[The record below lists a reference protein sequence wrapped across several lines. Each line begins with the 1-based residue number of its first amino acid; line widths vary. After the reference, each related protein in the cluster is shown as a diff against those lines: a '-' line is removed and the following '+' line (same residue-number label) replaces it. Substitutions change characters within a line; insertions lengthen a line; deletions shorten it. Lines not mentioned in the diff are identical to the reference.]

1 MPDYTH
7 WVGMVGDSHLYG
19 RASEAPL
26 NIDIETGHLIEV
38 FADTVPPA
46 ELGDVVTG
54 TTSGARG
61 ILRQKLSSTRWVLE
75 RIPSVDGLLPGLGAF
90 AQNPS
95 GPISG
100 ETLQVS
106 NGSSTIVTFLATGS
120 PGGAT
125 QSYPGAQQF
134 WPQHRDESID
144 ALVPTDG
151 GDTPFWDR
159 NAKAARSITMLLA
172 TLAGPGASPAARA
185 LDWRIGDTVTFPG
198 GRATIIQA
206 LLEVPDPTRLT
217 LRLIVLQG
225 TPTAGQTLTSVT
237 RPGNTGTLDTA
248 ETERP
253 TGVWTQFATTP
264 NVRSLGTFFE
274 RIPAPPGPGPQMKLL
289 RRMEKQWYTR
299 PSAGDRAFRLH
310 TYDSRSRG
318 ADAQLGGV
326 VVQTVKCSGAFP
338 ATGTLVAGTTVV
350 GGGGW
355 TAKILGWNVSLKL
368 LFVTDVNGE
377 TLTAGLVAADNG
389 AAVLSDGP
397 ALGWA
402 KGSAYWNEWRADRLV
417 SEAAPGATTGS
428 PIQREGFVS
437 MVWEADLSP
446 HSTANQ
452 CPWPAESVAVAA
464 YTKWIADLRTELA
477 QPELPVV
484 LWSHRNES
492 QRTAVAIGPIPGA
505 FLINAWRTSVA
516 LAVPRV
522 TVARS
527 DAFEMENGNAVG
539 TLFLRTLDYVELG
552 ELFWRHLLFGQVT
565 VPAGGYRLLPTGVSW
580 GQSQKTGFGNA
591 ALIVATDRDPK
602 LWPTANFNPGLSTID
617 ENCLAWESDTLQ
629 LRPFAVD
636 QNANG
641 SWGQPRGTFGPEVSL
656 WQRMKMRF
664 SQSAANSAPFAGF
677 KFTVNGSACQAI
689 ARDAAG
695 CWDPS
700 LLPRPNVTVTC
711 TVTPQAAAPGLPA
724 RGRFTATPGTFT
736 APNWETRLSVRV
748 TGSGLLLGAG
758 GNDTAQWSV
767 ARVHGIAT
775 DGSWVDIE
783 AGGAIW
789 VAQGPWTFTFQL
801 GPPPIWPWFKASWE
815 AFVQGAFQA
824 GWLVRTVFVEGE
836 QGESDLEWVSTY
848 KEAFRRVWDGI
859 LGLVAPRMKG
869 EAGVAKCITLVH
881 SQTPWPV
888 PDASIA
894 QMRAIQQEVAAEL
907 GNCAVVDPSD
917 LALELGNSINPQVR
931 QDNGIHHT
939 TLAMI
944 TKGYRVDRALAT
956 LPGIPP
962 HPNGEL
968 AVDGGAINGSTTTP
982 SASPAAGPSAAPIS
996 GEEIEAG
1003 TEERSAAF
1011 LVEPTQ
1017 QQVNDLAAAMF
1028 DAPDVAA
1035 YTTPSGLSVTRRS
1048 VDELLKLEEALRA
1061 RAARRLGTRNVK
1073 VRFE

>member
-1 MPDYTH
+1 
-7 WVGMVGDSHLYG
+7 MVGDAHLFG
-19 RASEAPL
+19 RANDAPL
-26 NIDIETGHLIEV
+26 NLDIETGHLIEV
-38 FADTVPPA
+38 FADTTPPA
-46 ELGDVVTG
+46 QLGDVVTG
-54 TTSGARG
+54 ATSGARG
-61 ILRQKLSSTRWVLE
+61 ILRQKLSATRWVLE
-75 RIPSVDGLLPGLGAF
+75 RVPSLSGLPGVGAY
-90 AQNPS
+90 AQNPT

-100 ETLQVS
+100 ETLNVS
-106 NGSSTIVTFLATGS
+106 NGQATAVTFLATAVP
-120 PGGAT
+120 PGTSGTT
-125 QSYPGAQQF
+125 QYFPGAQQF
-134 WPQHRDESID
+134 WPQHRDEAID
-144 ALVPTDG
+144 ALVPADG

-185 LDWRIGDTVTFPG
+185 LDWQIGDTVTFPG
-198 GRATIIQA
+198 SGRATIIQA
-206 LLEVPDPTRLT
+206 LPGVTELT
-217 LRLIVLQG
+217 LRLIVLAG
-225 TPTAGQTLTSVT
+225 TPTVGQTLTNVD
-237 RPGNTGTLDTA
+237 RPGNTGTIDTA

-253 TGVWTQFATTP
+253 TGMWVQFATTP

-310 TYDSRSRG
+310 AYDSTARG
-318 ADAQLGGV
+318 ANGQIGGV
-326 VVQTVKCSGAFP
+326 VVQTVKCSGTFP
-338 ATGTLVAGTTVV
+338 STGTLVAGTTVT

-355 TAKILGWNVSLKL
+355 TAKILGWNVGLKL

-377 TLTAGLVAADNG
+377 TLEAGLVAASNG

-397 ALGWA
+397 VLGWQ
-402 KGSAYWNEWRADRLV
+402 KGSAYWNEWRADRLAA
-417 SEAAPGATTGS
+417 EAAVNATNGA
-428 PIQREGFVS
+428 PIKREGFVS
-437 MVWEADLSP
+437 QVWEAELTP
-446 HSTANQ
+446 HSSTNQ
-452 CPWPAESVAVAA
+452 CPWPTDATAVAA
-464 YTKWIADLRTELA
+464 YTKWIADLRSDLG
-477 QPELPVV
+477 QPDMPVV

-492 QRTAVAIGPIPGA
+492 QRLAVAVGPFPGA
-505 FLINAWRTSVA
+505 FFINSWRSAVA

-527 DAFEMENGNAVG
+527 DSFEMENGNAVG

-565 VPAGGYRLLPTGVSW
+565 VPSGGYRLLPTGVTW

-617 ENCLAWESDTLQ
+617 ENCLSWESDTLQ

-664 SQSAANSAPFAGF
+664 SQNAANSAPFAGF
-677 KFTVNGSACQAI
+677 KFTVNGSACQAAAI
-689 ARDAAG
+689 DANG

-700 LLPRPNVTVTC
+700 ILVRPTVSITC
-711 TVTPQAAAPGLPA
+711 TVTPQAAAPGVPS
-724 RGRFTATPGTFT
+724 RGRFTATPGTFG
-736 APNWETRLSVRV
+736 APNWEPRLSVKV
-748 TGSGLLLGAG
+748 SGSGLLLGSG
-758 GNDTAQWSV
+758 GNDTSQWAV
-767 ARVHGIAT
+767 VRVHAIAP
-775 DGSWVDIE
+775 DGSWVDLE
-783 AGGAIW
+783 AGAAIW
-789 VAQGPWTFTFQL
+789 VAETRSFTFQL
-801 GPPPIWPWFKASWE
+801 GPPPIFPYFKGSWE
-815 AFVQGAFQA
+815 TFVQAAFQA
-824 GWLVRTVFVEGE
+824 GWLVRTVFVDGE

-848 KEAFRRVWDGI
+848 KDAFKRVWQGI
-859 LGLVAPRMKG
+859 VDLVAPRMKG
-869 EAGVAKCITLVH
+869 EASVAKCITLVH

-907 GNCAVVDPSD
+907 GNCVVVDPSD

-931 QDNGIHHT
+931 QDNGVHHT

-956 LPGIPP
+956 LPGIPA

-968 AVDGGAINGSTTTP
+968 AVDGGAINGGTSTP
-982 SASPAAGPSAAPIS
+982 SAPSPVVSAAP
-996 GEEIEAG
+996 GEEVPETG
-1003 TEERSAAF
+1003 TEGTSTLLAA
-1011 LVEPTQ
+1011 PTQ
-1017 QQVNDLAAAMF
+1017 QQVDELSAALF

-1035 YTTPSGLSVTRRS
+1035 YVTPSGLSVTRRS
-1048 VDELLKLEEALRA
+1048 VSDLLMLEEALRA
-1061 RAARRLGTRNVK
+1061 RAARARGIRNVQ